1 MPHTGALEVKSAQ
14 SLLKAAGATVSMS
27 IHDADGPMLNSPL
40 REVLRASVTAIL
52 EYPGTPDVNIT
63 VDAGRMNIHS
73 VSSTIVSAP
82 ALQRLSRLKEVLA
95 RRGIQLITKHGE
107 DEFTLSATVVGL

>member
-63 VDAGRMNIHS
+63 LDAGRMNIHS

-107 DEFTLSATVVGL
+107 DEFTVTATVVGL